1 VDGFNVSAA
10 SAVLLGLVAMP
21 VAFIPYIAWSF
32 HRGTTGVGHAL
43 ITASGLIYVMALWT
57 YTLVPLP
64 NPESLVCTG
73 DLHAQL
79 RPFDFVR
86 TVSTDGGL
94 VGILHD
100 SMARQ
105 VFLNVCLFVPL
116 GALVRHLFA
125 VRLRWCLV
133 AGLAVSALIE
143 FTQLTGD
150 WFIYPCAY
158 RLFDVD
164 DLLANTLGAG
174 LGALMAPLLRLI
186 PGQHRYSTR
195 APRTVRPLRRLAGMA
210 VDLLSVFL
218 VGIGTPLAVR
228 FALYFTGHD
237 YRWHTVGIQV
247 AATALAAIV
256 LLWIVPLTSGA
267 TLGQHL
273 VFLRPVRRDGQR
285 PRWYQWLVRAVTG
298 AGGFVLLTL
307 PADAGIGPATQLGLA
322 WVAISAVVVA
332 FVTTR
337 GISGVAAG
345 LEVVDSRHRDVAT
358 AVADHGTDP
367 RRLSSAV
374 VVLAAVVYG
383 AVAALLSIA
392 AASPRIG
399 TGIEVVV
406 AVAVVAANLALAG
419 YVVFTSVLAVRR
431 EGRHLSNLLGLF
443 LVAGVVV
450 MVALLGV
457 ALATGWTWLLIGTV
471 AALALGAHT
480 AVLLTAF
487 AAYGALYARLR
498 VRGGMDAIVVLGS
511 RVFGTQVPPLL
522 AARID
527 KGLQVLAAEGAQ
539 GHHPL
544 LVLSGGQGADEYVPE
559 ADAMATY
566 ALAHGAREDQVR
578 IERASRTTQDNLA
591 YSRDLLLAEGHGTT
605 LVVATNDFHAFR
617 TAIIARELG
626 IDAQVVG
633 APTARYYYPSAV
645 LREFVAVLS
654 RSPGLHVSVG
664 VVVMAAAGV
673 LTWLVAGA

>member
-1 VDGFNVSAA
+1 MDGFNVSAA

-73 DLHAQL
+73 GLHAQL

-86 TVSTDGGL
+86 TVTADAGL
-94 VGILHD
+94 SGILHD
-100 SMARQ
+100 QMARQ
-105 VFLNVCLFVPL
+105 VFFNVCLFVPL

-174 LGALMAPLLRLI
+174 LGAVMAPLLRLI

-195 APRTVRPLRRLAGMA
+195 APRTVRPLRRLVGMA

-247 AATALAAIV
+247 TATALAAIV
-256 LLWIVPLTSGA
+256 FLWIVPLTSGA

-298 AGGFVLLTL
+298 AGGYVLLTL

-322 WVAISAVVVA
+322 WVAISAVVVI

-345 LEVVDSRHRDVAT
+345 LEVIDSRHSDVT
-358 AVADHGTDP
+358 AGVADHGTDP

-374 VVLAAVVYG
+374 IVLATVVYG
-383 AVAALLSIA
+383 AVAALLSVA
-392 AASPRIG
+392 AVSPRIG
-399 TGIEVVV
+399 AGVDVVV
-406 AVAVVAANLALAG
+406 AVAVVAANIALAG
-419 YVVFTSVLAVRR
+419 YVVWTSVVAVRR
-431 EGRHLSNLLGLF
+431 EGRRVSNLLGLIA
-443 LVAGVVV
+443 VGGVVAL
-450 MVALLGV
+450 VALL
-457 ALATGWTWLLIGTV
+457 ALALVTGWTWLLIGAV
-471 AALALGAHT
+471 AGLALGAHV

-487 AAYGALYARLR
+487 TVYGELYARLR
-498 VRGGMDAIVVLGS
+498 PRPGMDAVVVLGS

-527 KGLQVLAAEGAQ
+527 KGLEVQAAEVAQ
-539 GHHPL
+539 GRRPL
-544 LVLSGGQGADEYVPE
+544 LVLSGGQGADEDVPE
-559 ADAMATY
+559 ADAMAAY
-566 ALAHGAREDQVR
+566 ALAHGAGADEVR
-578 IERASRTTQDNLA
+578 IERASRTTQENLTL
-591 YSRDLLLAEGHGTT
+591 SRELLASEGHGTT

-633 APTARYYYPSAV
+633 APTARYYYPTAV

-654 RSPGLHVSVG
+654 RSPFVHATVGLL
-664 VVVMAAAGV
+664 VMAAAGV
-673 LTWLVAGA
+673 LTWLVTRG